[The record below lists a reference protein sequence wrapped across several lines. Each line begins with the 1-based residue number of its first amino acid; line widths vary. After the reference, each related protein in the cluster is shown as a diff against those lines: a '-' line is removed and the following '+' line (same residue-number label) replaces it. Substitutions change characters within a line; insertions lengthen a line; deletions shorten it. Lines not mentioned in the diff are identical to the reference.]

1 MGPNLDEALQA
12 LTDFIMESIVDP
24 SADIAAGYEDVMPA
38 NFGELFTEPQLDGL
52 VEYLLQATGGGAR

>member
-1 MGPNLDEALQA
+1 
-12 LTDFIMESIVDP
+12 
-24 SADIAAGYEDVMPA
+24 MPD

>member
-1 MGPNLDEALQA
+1 
-12 LTDFIMESIVDP
+12 VDP